1 MKLVAKYLIVA
12 LVILLVPIIGVG
24 QHNSHLI
31 TKEVNK
37 LNLTSPLDRL
47 YKFPKGI
54 KQNRLQQRSIF
65 EVEKLPLFCKIEHK
79 LSKNSNVNLRMRLG
93 SLDYVNK
100 LEGKN

>member
-1 MKLVAKYLIVA
+1 MKLVSKYLIVA
-12 LVILLVPIIGVG
+12 LVILLVPIIGLA
-24 QHNSHLI
+24 QYNNNLK
-31 TKEVNK
+31 TKEVSK
-37 LNLTSPLDRL
+37 LNLISPLDRL
-47 YKFPKGI
+47 YKYPKGP
-54 KQNRLQQRSIF
+54 KASMLQQRSIF